1 MSKILLRY
9 KSINSLKF
17 KISHKLRKLRLIKI
31 NSKMIR
37 KSKPNTG
44 KRDMKSCIKRG
55 IKLFLTL
62 LSKRKSFSKIFSKQS
77 H

>member
-1 MSKILLRY
+1 MSKIPLRY

-17 KISHKLRKLRLIKI
+17 KIRHKLRKLPLIKI

-44 KRDMKSCIKRG
+44 KRDMKSCIKRD
-55 IKLFLTL
+55 IKLFLIL
-62 LSKRKSFSKIFSKQS
+62 SSKRKSFSKIFSKQS